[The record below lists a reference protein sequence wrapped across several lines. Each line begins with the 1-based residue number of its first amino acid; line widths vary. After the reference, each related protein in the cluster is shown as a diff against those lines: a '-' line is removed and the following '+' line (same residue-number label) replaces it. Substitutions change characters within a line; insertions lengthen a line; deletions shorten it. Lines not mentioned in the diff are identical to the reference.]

1 VKGLWLPIIVLS
13 EMCISTA
20 MNWNELLDAADRSG
34 DILACEEVHQ
44 SDLCA
49 LPFSSGTTG
58 MSKGV
63 MLTHRNLVANLCS
76 SLFSEDPEMVGHVAT
91 LGLIPFF
98 HIYGITGICCAT
110 LRNKGKVVVM
120 GRTFLNALITQE
132 VSFAPI
138 VPPIGLVKN
147 PIVEEF
153 DLSKLKLQQ
162 LHLPQSCSLPLK
174 TSSLA
179 SKSKRRV

>member
-1 VKGLWLPIIVLS
+1 MKGLGLAIIVLS

-76 SLFSEDPEMVGHVAT
+76 SLFSVDPEMVGHVAT
-91 LGLIPFF
+91 LWP
-98 HIYGITGICCAT
+98 
-110 LRNKGKVVVM
+110 NS
-120 GRTFLNALITQE
+120 FLSRIWYHWE
-132 VSFAPI
+132 YV
-138 VPPIGLVKN
+138 VPP
-147 PIVEEF
+147 
-153 DLSKLKLQQ
+153 
-162 LHLPQSCSLPLK
+162 
-174 TSSLA
+174 
-179 SKSKRRV
+179 

>member
-1 VKGLWLPIIVLS
+1 MKGPGLPMIVLG

-44 SDLCA
+44 SVLCA

-76 SLFSEDPEMVGHVAT
+76 SLFSVDPETVGHVAT

-98 HIYGITGICCAT
+98 HTYGITGIYCAT
-110 LRNKGKVVVM
+110 VRNKGESS
-120 GRTFLNALITQE
+120 GDGE
-132 VSFAPI
+132 V
-138 VPPIGLVKN
+138 
-147 PIVEEF
+147 
-153 DLSKLKLQQ
+153 
-162 LHLPQSCSLPLK
+162 
-174 TSSLA
+174 
-179 SKSKRRV
+179 